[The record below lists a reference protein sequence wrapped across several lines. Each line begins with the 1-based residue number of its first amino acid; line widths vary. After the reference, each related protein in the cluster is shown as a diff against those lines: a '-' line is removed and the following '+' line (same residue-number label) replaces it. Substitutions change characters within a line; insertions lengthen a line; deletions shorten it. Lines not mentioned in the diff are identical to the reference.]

1 MFTLASATVISDLVS
16 DLGSYTTAAFTLVAG
31 VVAATIGLK
40 WVKGWSSKAS

>member
-1 MFTLASATVISDLVS
+1 MIATATVISDLVT
-16 DLGSYTTAAFTLVAG
+16 DLSSYTAAAFTLVAG